1 MLLPAEMED
10 FVRICICCKVVFDRG
25 VSLSALGSYCGVGD
39 FSHKVKYSPIFSLKP
54 SQDRTLLCFSERPRM
69 IYLEARAVGSDSVC
83 DVTWV
88 KWRWDQA
95 KTPPGAAGQ
104 RVEDVAHPSLT
115 AGKILPFT
123 PCPLMLFM
131 KLSCFW
137 DSSER
142 FDKICQGKYYFEV
155 FVFLFCSFSVVQ
167 KMDFHTY
174 LAQAPPDWSWPTR
187 KLNLI
192 SL

>member
-1 MLLPAEMED
+1 MQDHTSTRMMALPSALNYLLITDCWVMLLPAEMED

-54 SQDRTLLCFSERPRM
+54 SQDRTFLCFSERPRM
-69 IYLEARAVGSDSVC
+69 IYLEAQAVGSDSVC

-104 RVEDVAHPSLT
+104 RVEDVAQSQPYCREDSALHTLSLDVIHET
-115 AGKILPFT
+115 VMFLGQFRKI
-123 PCPLMLFM
+123 
-131 KLSCFW
+131 W
-137 DSSER
+137 
-142 FDKICQGKYYFEV
+142 
-155 FVFLFCSFSVVQ
+155 
-167 KMDFHTY
+167 
-174 LAQAPPDWSWPTR
+174 
-187 KLNLI
+187 
-192 SL
+192 